1 LTSPAF
7 SNYFF
12 LQLGLDDPSGDSSN
26 DGTHKKD
33 AKSKK
38 AGGGE
43 GLRLNAER
51 TKVLDM
57 QTYL

>member
-1 LTSPAF
+1 LTSINNSATI
-7 SNYFF
+7 F
-12 LQLGLDDPSGDSSN
+12 LPLGLDDPSGDSSN